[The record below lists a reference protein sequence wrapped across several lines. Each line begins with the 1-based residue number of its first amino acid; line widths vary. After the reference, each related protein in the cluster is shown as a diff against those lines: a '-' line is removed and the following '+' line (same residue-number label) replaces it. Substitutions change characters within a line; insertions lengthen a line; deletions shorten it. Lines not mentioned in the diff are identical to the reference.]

1 MLSPWSSC
9 KLMKTKFSCETSFKT
24 CQLKLC
30 KGKLSRAHSSKSA
43 SWRYENEAS
52 VRGSFNICK
61 LKLCNGS
68 FRGDFLQNLQV
79 EDVKT
84 CENEAFVQD
93 FLPKLLFAGDG
104 SLQSLLYCSH
114 CFLAV
119 IFPCGHSLRSFL
131 FPVIVLYSHCALP
144 SLCFAVMV
152 LCSHGS
158 LQCWNRMQQRDQQK
172 DFLSRKYKHETVRGQ
187 GCSLVHIQAA
197 AYHRAREDLGSLCAN
212 PCVFKF
218 PNSKFQTLFLFLLP
232 ILLPIPIT

>member
-1 MLSPWSSC
+1 
-9 KLMKTKFSCETSFKT
+9 MKTKFSCETSFKT

-30 KGKLSRAHSSKSA
+30 KGKLARAHSSKSA
-43 SWRYENEAS
+43 SWRYENEAP

-172 DFLSRKYKHETVRGQ
+172 DFLSRKYKHETVSYNGGQ
-187 GCSLVHIQAA
+187 IVINLHCSFSFQSWTISSKLQVPSHLQCSYTHLQNLSISIYEIGCDQSPWNRLW
-197 AYHRAREDLGSLCAN
+197 
-212 PCVFKF
+212 
-218 PNSKFQTLFLFLLP
+218 SKE
-232 ILLPIPIT
+232 